1 LGAREPGVHVGW
13 KTQSQERH
21 LGRGWATDAD
31 DRGAWWQQWG
41 AKMARRRA
49 LHLEDKVG
57 SPKDRRIAQHC
68 GALFAAKMHET
79 KVDIA
84 IKMKHMKARKAAA
97 AAKAA
102 AEAAA
107 AKGEAPAAAQAA
119 PVDAPK
125 AAAAAP
131 LPAAAAATQQKAAV
145 MQAKKAAAGPWWKR
159 KHFGFKKAEH
169 MKRPIKGALP
179 VFDPKAAAKAKDMA
193 YYKKVGLV

>member
-1 LGAREPGVHVGW
+1 
-13 KTQSQERH
+13 
-21 LGRGWATDAD
+21 
-31 DRGAWWQQWG
+31 
-41 AKMARRRA
+41 MARRRA

-68 GALFAAKMHET
+68 GALFAAKMHQT

-107 AKGEAPAAAQAA
+107 AKGEAPGSAQAA
-119 PVDAPK
+119 PVDAAPK

-131 LPAAAAATQQKAAV
+131 LPAAAAAATQQKAAV
-145 MQAKKAAAGPWWKR
+145 MQAKKAAADPWWKR

-179 VFDPKAAAKAKDMA
+179 VFDPKAASKAKDMA

>member
-1 LGAREPGVHVGW
+1 
-13 KTQSQERH
+13 
-21 LGRGWATDAD
+21 
-31 DRGAWWQQWG
+31 
-41 AKMARRRA
+41 MARRRA

-119 PVDAPK
+119 PVDAAPK

-131 LPAAAAATQQKAAV
+131 LPAAAAAATQQKAAV

-169 MKRPIKGALP
+169 MKRPIKSALP
-179 VFDPKAAAKAKDMA
+179 VFDPKAASKAKDMA